1 MIGALARKLFGS
13 SNERRIRSYQPPVD
27 EINALEK
34 QIEQLSAEELRA
46 RTEARRQELAE
57 EKGLDD
63 IPVPAFPTCRAPAT
77 RTLGQR
83 HFDVQLLGGTMLP
96 EAR

>member
-13 SNERRIRSYQPPVD
+13 SNERRIRSYQPRVD

-34 QIEQLSAEELRA
+34 QIEQLSDEELRA
-46 RTEARRQELAE
+46 RTEAFRQELAE

-63 IPVPAFPTCRAPAT
+63 I
-77 RTLGQR
+77 LKS
-83 HFDVQLLGGTMLP
+83 LK
-96 EAR
+96 